1 MKEYLLSRK
10 ERLTREYR
18 DNPKITNWARLQECK
33 YILKW
38 LAHDATSREK
48 AAGTA
53 KGGSGA
59 LPSSDDNAGSDIDGR
74 LTMSVELSGWRKR
87 QIALDPTAENARQL
101 GLDYEPNKTV
111 IEMAREAG
119 ICTWLKP
126 PSDVVERIERFA
138 ALVRADERD
147 KWMERAHIMILGE
160 REGCHALRQ
169 ALSNPHEHCQIS
181 AHAYDMAIAAYG
193 AAIRAR
199 GQA

>member
-59 LPSSDDNAGSDIDGR
+59 LPSSDGNGGSDIDGR
-74 LTMSVELSGWRKR
+74 LTVSGWRKR
-87 QIALDPTAENARQL
+87 QIALDIKAENGTRVA
-101 GLDYEPNKTV
+101 K
-111 IEMAREAG
+111 
-119 ICTWLKP
+119 
-126 PSDVVERIERFA
+126 
-138 ALVRADERD
+138 
-147 KWMERAHIMILGE
+147 
-160 REGCHALRQ
+160 
-169 ALSNPHEHCQIS
+169 
-181 AHAYDMAIAAYG
+181 
-193 AAIRAR
+193 AIRAR
-199 GQA
+199 GKA